1 MHVVSTEHLTWYSVH
16 QKRGQEAINS
26 FDILPHY
33 RGILIHDCW
42 APYFDLT
49 CQHALCNGH
58 IVRELTFVYEELHQ
72 KWADTLSNLLLDM
85 NSAARNHK
93 TNGTDFTQE
102 KLLTLVCCYEEIL
115 DEGITVNPEIL
126 IQSHKKQRR
135 KKRTKPQNLLNRLQ
149 KYKVMILAFL
159 NNLLIPFTN
168 NQGEQDIR
176 MIKVKMKISGCF
188 RTLNGAKRFLSIR
201 SYTSTVRKNNLQI
214 LPVLLAAI
222 TGNPFIPTLYSG

>member
-1 MHVVSTEHLTWYSVH
+1 
-16 QKRGQEAINS
+16 
-26 FDILPHY
+26 
-33 RGILIHDCW
+33 
-42 APYFDLT
+42 
-49 CQHALCNGH
+49 
-58 IVRELTFVYEELHQ
+58 
-72 KWADTLSNLLLDM
+72 
-85 NSAARNHK
+85 
-93 TNGTDFTQE
+93 
-102 KLLTLVCCYEEIL
+102 
-115 DEGITVNPEIL
+115 
-126 IQSHKKQRR
+126 
-135 KKRTKPQNLLNRLQ
+135 
-149 KYKVMILAFL
+149 MILAFL